1 VRRREFITLFGGA
14 AAWPI
19 AARAQQPMP
28 VVGFL
33 VTASAEGYG
42 TRVAAVRQ
50 GMADAGYIDGRN
62 VTIEYRYADAHY
74 DRLPTLAADLVRR
87 HVAVIFATGSVV
99 SPLAAKAATATIP
112 IVFAIGS
119 DPVKYGLVA
128 SFARPG
134 GNVTG
139 MSFYNAE
146 LGPKRLELLR
156 EVVPKAS
163 LFAVLVNPHNA
174 NADSD
179 ANDIAAAGRKI
190 GIQTVVVGAG
200 SEDELDPAFSTI
212 AQRQADGIVLVNDAL
227 FQSDLVIPKLAALAL
242 QHRLPTIFGS
252 LRSYVAAGMLM
263 SYGTNAFDVYRQA
276 GGYVGRILK
285 GEKPADLPVQA
296 PTKFELVINLK
307 TAKALGLEIPPM
319 LLGRADEVIE

>member
-1 VRRREFITLFGGA
+1 
-14 AAWPI
+14 
-19 AARAQQPMP
+19 MP

-146 LGPKRLELLR
+146 LGPKRL
-156 EVVPKAS
+156 
-163 LFAVLVNPHNA
+163 
-174 NADSD
+174 
-179 ANDIAAAGRKI
+179 
-190 GIQTVVVGAG
+190 
-200 SEDELDPAFSTI
+200 
-212 AQRQADGIVLVNDAL
+212 
-227 FQSDLVIPKLAALAL
+227 
-242 QHRLPTIFGS
+242 
-252 LRSYVAAGMLM
+252 
-263 SYGTNAFDVYRQA
+263 
-276 GGYVGRILK
+276 
-285 GEKPADLPVQA
+285 
-296 PTKFELVINLK
+296 
-307 TAKALGLEIPPM
+307 
-319 LLGRADEVIE
+319 